1 MSDQSIFGEQ
11 PNSQATPANTNGVPS
26 NGTPPSQNSDPIKTL
41 LGEIKN
47 ENGQQKY
54 NSLEDALKALKHSQE
69 FIPQLKNENQTFQ
82 SKLEALQSEVE
93 KLRGVEATVNQL
105 LSNQSSTP
113 TSAPSIDENA
123 ITELVQRTLSKREV
137 EALQQAN
144 VTKVVQSVQAKF
156 GPEAEKVF
164 YTKAQELGMS
174 IQQMN
179 ALAASSPVA
188 VLNLLGVQSV
198 EGQKQTTPST
208 VPPGVNTAGFQ
219 PKQDSYIGR
228 NQKKVEVGA
237 TSRELA
243 EELTASRKM
252 IEELAQQ
259 GMSIDDLSNPKNY
272 FKLFK

>member
-1 MSDQSIFGEQ
+1 MSDQDTSIFNKTVQTSEQ
-11 PNSQATPANTNGVPS
+11 TNEAQSNGVS
-26 NGTPPSQNSDPIKTL
+26 PSQDSTLVKTL

-82 SKLEALQSEVE
+82 SKLESLQSEVE

-113 TSAPSIDENA
+113 TSAPSLDENA
-123 ITELVQRTLSKREV
+123 ITKLVQQTLSKREV

-156 GPEAEKVF
+156 GTEAEKVF

-179 ALAASSPVA
+179 ALAASSPAA

-198 EGQKQTTPST
+198 EGQKQTMPST
-208 VPPGVNTAGFQ
+208 VPPGINTAGFQ

-228 NQKKVEVGA
+228 NQKKVEIGA
-237 TSRELA
+237 TSRELS
-243 EELTASRKM
+243 EELNASRKM

-259 GMSIDDLSNPKNY
+259 GMSVDDLSNPRNY